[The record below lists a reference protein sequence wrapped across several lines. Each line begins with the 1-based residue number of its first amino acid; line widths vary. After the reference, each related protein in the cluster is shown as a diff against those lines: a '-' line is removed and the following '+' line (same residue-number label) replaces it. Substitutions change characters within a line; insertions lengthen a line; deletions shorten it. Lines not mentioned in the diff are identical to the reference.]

1 MVTNKGLFGDFAISE
16 GGLFDRTLLKMHLH
30 NKQGKLALVSLCIA
44 WLPLVIFTAIAGTFY
59 SGSQLP
65 FLKDVSMQARILVA
79 LPILVFIKF
88 AIDSK
93 VSAVAKYLSEALMD
107 EEQRQLVL
115 SKVLYRAKRL
125 TTSLASEIILLLI
138 VVLATISLVKGN
150 VLSELQSGKTSW
162 MAFAKDE
169 RLELSTAGYWAV
181 IISIPIFQFL
191 LLRWLWR
198 YFVWTMLL
206 LRLSRAELNLLPTHA
221 DRSGGLGIIMLAQ
234 RRFNLIFVAG
244 SVVISGQFI
253 AQIMANRESFNVIR
267 GEVVAYIIFCIVLI
281 LIPLLFFTAKLV
293 KAKDEG
299 LLHLSSLAATMSGKF
314 EKEWVNDLPIEKKVE
329 EDHVDPSML
338 YDYNGLYDTL
348 QQLRTVPITVRN
360 IIGMAFTLFVPF
372 IPIPLLY
379 FSVPELLQRIVGLL
393 V

>member
-1 MVTNKGLFGDFAISE
+1 MVTNKDLYGDFAISE

-30 NKQGKLALVSLCIA
+30 KKQGKLALVSLCIA
-44 WLPLVIFTAIAGTFY
+44 WLPLVIFTAIAGTLY

-107 EEQRQLVL
+107 GEERQLVL
-115 SKVLYRAKRL
+115 SKVFYRAKRL
-125 TTSLASEIILLLI
+125 TTSVGSEIILLLF

-162 MAFAKDE
+162 MAFAKNE
-169 RLELSTAGYWAV
+169 GLKLSIAGYWAV
-181 IISIPIFQFL
+181 IISIPLFQFL
-191 LLRWLWR
+191 FLRWLWR

-206 LRLSRAELNLLPTHA
+206 LRLSRAKLILLPTHA

-253 AQIMANRESFNVIR
+253 AQVIANRESFNVIR

-281 LIPLLFFTAKLV
+281 LIPLLFFMAKLV
-293 KAKDEG
+293 KVKDEG

-314 EKEWVNDLPIEKKVE
+314 EKEWVNDLPIEKKIE

-348 QQLRTVPITVRN
+348 RQLRTVPITVRD
-360 IIGMAFTLFVPF
+360 IIGVALILFVPF

-379 FSVPELLQRIVGLL
+379 FSVPELLQKIVGLL